1 MALLP
6 RTYMDT
12 LVTISVNDNGNT
24 LCIGTGF
31 LVGKFI
37 KEEDGKRHYALF
49 LITNKHVVQ
58 NQTVVYLGFNQF
70 GVYATNEFK
79 VVLKNN
85 NILNYSPHVDKSVDV
100 VALILNAEVLNVSK
114 SQYSFFALDDNT
126 YTIDQL
132 KENGVYEGDL
142 INVLGFPLN
151 LVDLNHKNPIC
162 RLGCI
167 SKISNLY
174 VPGNCD
180 KNFIVDAQAFPGN
193 SGGPV
198 ILRPELTAVVGTKPH
213 TRAVLIGILHSYIP
227 YRDNLISQQTGAVV
241 STSTE
246 NSGLTNVH
254 PVDFIKDV
262 IELEMMR
269 ANLNNITYYEQK
281 VENTNIEPIK
291 NIDKI
296 VEEENKKEQEKIDEL
311 NNEPKKAVRKKTS
324 KKEEA

>member
-12 LVTISVNDNGNT
+12 LVTISNGNNF
-24 LCIGTGF
+24 CIGTGF

-37 KEEDGKRHYALF
+37 KEEEGKRHYALF
-49 LITNKHVVQ
+49 LITNKHVLQ
-58 NQTVVYLGFNQF
+58 NQNVVYLGFNQF

-85 NILNYSPHVDKSVDV
+85 NILNYSPHVDPKVDV

-126 YTIDQL
+126 YSIEQL

-213 TRAVLIGILHSYIP
+213 ARAVLIGILHSYIP
-227 YRDNLISQQTGAVV
+227 YQDNLISQQTNTIV
-241 STSTE
+241 STSIE

-254 PVDFIKDV
+254 PVDYIKDV
-262 IELEMMR
+262 IELEMTR
-269 ANLNNITYYEQK
+269 ADLTTITYYEQK
-281 VENTNIEPIK
+281 VENTNVEPIK
-291 NIDKI
+291 NIEKI
-296 VEEENKKEQEKIDEL
+296 VQEENKKELEKIEETKPED
-311 NNEPKKAVRKKTS
+311 KKTAKKKIT
-324 KKEEA
+324 KKEED